1 MDSNKADAA
10 VKALEKAVKLEDSNA
25 GYHLWLARALG
36 AVAQRANVLRQPF
49 LAKRVKAEFERTV
62 RLDPSNLGGHEG
74 LLQFYL
80 QAPGVMGGSS
90 AKARAEAEAIAKV
103 NPMRGHFARA
113 TIANREKDAVS
124 VEREDRA
131 AVAGYPDSLVAVN
144 TLANLLANTNRA
156 DEAFATMDRF
166 LTRRPGDVNGAYAL
180 GRIAAITGKQ
190 LDRGEQALR
199 TVLAAPGVGTDSTLP
214 SPANA
219 HYRLGDILR
228 KRGERERATG
238 EYEMALKLNPR
249 HEAAKRALAS
259 LKER

>member
-1 MDSNKADAA
+1 
-10 VKALEKAVKLEDSNA
+10 
-25 GYHLWLARALG
+25 
-36 AVAQRANVLRQPF
+36 
-49 LAKRVKAEFERTV
+49 
-62 RLDPSNLGGHEG
+62 
-74 LLQFYL
+74 
-80 QAPGVMGGSS
+80 VMGGSS